1 MKKLYL
7 LLLFSNFVFSNNI
20 KINDSVKAEN
30 ITVFNSNYKDFII
43 VKKIVYAITQ
53 GDSLTSID
61 LKKRKADFLFSNI
74 RSIAKTSK
82 NEIIGVNTKGEIF
95 KFKNKKFKTIDTV
108 KGEFQK
114 INLDKKDNPLI
125 ISSIGIYY
133 LKEYHIPK
141 NKLNVWPTIHKK
153 NLPISIPDLAYI
165 DKKNRLWLSY
175 DRGEWGDD
183 PVIFNLVTKEF
194 QSCDDLYLE
203 DENKADDEYHSIHS
217 QKMLKA
223 FPDKLKIV
231 NDSIIFKFPYSLPIH
246 HPIKGISENNNGEIL
261 ISQSVMHFGFSGG
274 IYLIFEEEPY
284 FGYYDMTPITERQ
297 KIKNELYTHYDITE
311 YIGTCTFNKFD
322 KHFYYYTDKG
332 FFKII
337 DKNKIFSKEF
347 IFRPWI
353 TWNSGLAL
361 AVGYQ
366 MNVTKFEFLS
376 KKEMVFVTANNGI
389 GYFNGTEVVYYK

>member
-7 LLLFSNFVFSNNI
+7 LLLFSNFVYSNNI
-20 KINDSVKAEN
+20 MFNDSVKAEIIN
-30 ITVFNSNYKDFII
+30 IFNTNYKDFII
-43 VKKIVYAITQ
+43 IKNSVYAITN
-53 GDSLTSID
+53 GDSLISID
-61 LKKRKADFLFSNI
+61 LKKKKSNFIFSNI

-82 NEIIGVNTKGEIF
+82 NEIIGVNSKGEIF
-95 KFKNKKFKTIDTV
+95 KFKKKIIKIIDTV

-114 INLDKKDNPLI
+114 IYLDKNDNPLV

-153 NLPISIPDLAYI
+153 NSPISIPDLAYI

-183 PVIFNLVTKEF
+183 PVIFNLVTKEY
-194 QSCDDLYLE
+194 QSCDNLYLK
-203 DENKADDEYHSIHS
+203 DENDSIYN

-231 NDSIIFKFPYSLPIH
+231 NDSLIFKFPYNLPISD
-246 HPIKGISENNNGEIL
+246 PIKGIIENNKGEIL
-261 ISQSVMHFGFSGG
+261 ISQSVMNFGFSGG

-284 FGYYDMTPITERQ
+284 FGYYDLTSITEREE
-297 KIKNELYTHYDITE
+297 IKNGPYTNFYIEE

-332 FFKII
+332 IFKIN
-337 DKNKIFSKEF
+337 DKNKVFSKDF

-366 MNVTKFEFLS
+366 MNITKFEFLS

>member
-7 LLLFSNFVFSNNI
+7 LLLFSNFVYSNNI
-20 KINDSVKAEN
+20 MLNDSVKAEIIN
-30 ITVFNSNYKDFII
+30 TFNTNYKDFII
-43 VKKIVYAITQ
+43 VKNSVYAITN
-53 GDSLTSID
+53 GDSLISID
-61 LKKRKADFLFSNI
+61 LKKKKSNFIFSNI

-95 KFKNKKFKTIDTV
+95 KFKKKIIKIIDTV
-108 KGEFQK
+108 KSEFQK
-114 INLDKKDNPLI
+114 IYLDKNDNPLV

-194 QSCDDLYLE
+194 QSCDYLYLE
-203 DENKADDEYHSIHS
+203 DENKADDEHHSIHN

-246 HPIKGISENNNGEIL
+246 NPIKGISENNNGEIL

-284 FGYYDMTPITERQ
+284 FGYYDLN
-297 KIKNELYTHYDITE
+297 KIIEKEVFNNSKIDYIITE

-322 KHFYYYTDKG
+322 KHFYYYTNKG
-332 FFKII
+332 FLKII
-337 DKNKIFSKEF
+337 DKDKVFSKEF